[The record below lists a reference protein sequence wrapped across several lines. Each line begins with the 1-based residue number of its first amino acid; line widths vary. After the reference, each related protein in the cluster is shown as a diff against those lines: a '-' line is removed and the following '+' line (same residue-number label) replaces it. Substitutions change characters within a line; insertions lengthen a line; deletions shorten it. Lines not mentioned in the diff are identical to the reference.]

1 MEEMYEGRTQ
11 LWMIGSGVEEWD
23 TEQAVCDEI
32 RGKVVQMRS
41 LEPVYKIVEILV
53 SRGPLEVT

>member
-53 SRGPLEVT
+53 SGGPLEVT

>member
-1 MEEMYEGRTQ
+1 
-11 LWMIGSGVEEWD
+11 MIGSGVEEWD

-53 SRGPLEVT
+53 SGGPLEVT